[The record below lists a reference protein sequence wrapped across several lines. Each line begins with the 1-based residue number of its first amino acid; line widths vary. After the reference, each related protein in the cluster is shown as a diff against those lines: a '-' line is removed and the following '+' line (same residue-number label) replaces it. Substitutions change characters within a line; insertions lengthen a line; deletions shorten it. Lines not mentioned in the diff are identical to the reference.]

1 MKKIILASNS
11 PRRKEILSK
20 FNLHFDIIT
29 ADIDENVNPSISAYE
44 LAANLAYKKAMS
56 IASTIDYDAI
66 IIGADT
72 IVFHNKIYGKPVDKI
87 DAYNMIKNLSGKM
100 HEVIT
105 GLAVIDTSNNKK
117 IKTYETTEVYFREI
131 EEDEI
136 NRYIDTGE
144 AFDKAGGYAIQGI
157 ASLFIKKIHGDYHNV
172 VGLPIYKLNEILKN
186 EFNIN
191 LI

>member
-1 MKKIILASNS
+1 
-11 PRRKEILSK
+11 
-20 FNLHFDIIT
+20 
-29 ADIDENVNPSISAYE
+29 
-44 LAANLAYKKAMS
+44 
-56 IASTIDYDAI
+56 
-66 IIGADT
+66 
-72 IVFHNKIYGKPVDKI
+72 
-87 DAYNMIKNLSGKM
+87 
-100 HEVIT
+100 
-105 GLAVIDTSNNKK
+105 
-117 IKTYETTEVYFREI
+117 KTYETTEVYFREI